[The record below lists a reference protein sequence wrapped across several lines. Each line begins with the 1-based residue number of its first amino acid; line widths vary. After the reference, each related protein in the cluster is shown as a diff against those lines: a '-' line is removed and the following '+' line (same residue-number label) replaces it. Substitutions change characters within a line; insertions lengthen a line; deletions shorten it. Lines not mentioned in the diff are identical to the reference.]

1 MASNFSMSS
10 RGPAR
15 QLGGMFDA
23 PDVGNVKSG
32 GVGAAAGI
40 NNINAV
46 FSAMREK
53 APKYDQIAATSMS
66 TRSKERQAAI
76 QAESQI
82 AAAGIGAAASVKSA
96 NIQAEA
102 MKDAAAKQASAAQ
115 SSAGIGAIG
124 SVIGAGLSLFSDE
137 STKHGILKIDDALRM
152 LRDLR
157 PVQFFYK
164 EEYSSSPERMH
175 YGFIAQ
181 EYQKVMPDAT
191 YFDESTEKLCI
202 DPVELIG
209 LLVRSVQQLETR
221 IAYLEAQ
228 RSLAGVK

>member
-1 MASNFSMSS
+1 MPPSFGRSGNPPTFEPPS
-10 RGPAR
+10 
-15 QLGGMFDA
+15 
-23 PDVGNVKSG
+23 VGNVKG
-32 GVGAAAGI
+32 GNYGAAAGI
-40 NNINAV
+40 NNINSAFKSLSDRAV
-46 FSAMREK
+46 RV
-53 APKYDQIAATSMS
+53 DRLAAESMNA
-66 TRSKERQAAI
+66 RSQERQAALTAEAQI
-76 QAESQI
+76 Q
-82 AAAGIGAAASVKSA
+82 AAGIGAAAQVKSA
-96 NIQAEA
+96 DIQAEA
-102 MKDAAAKQASAAQ
+102 AKAAAAKQASAAK
-115 SSAGIGAIG
+115 SGATMGAIG

-152 LRDLR
+152 LRDLK

-191 YFDESTEKLCI
+191 YFDESAEKLCI
-202 DPVELIG
+202 GPVELIG
-209 LLVRSVQQLETR
+209 LLVRSVQQLENR

>member
-1 MASNFSMSS
+1 MPPSFGRSGNPPSFE
-10 RGPAR
+10 GPS
-15 QLGGMFDA
+15 
-23 PDVGNVKSG
+23 VGNVKG
-32 GVGAAAGI
+32 GNYGAAAGI
-40 NNINAV
+40 NNINSAFKSLSERAV
-46 FSAMREK
+46 RVDEL
-53 APKYDQIAATSMS
+53 AATSMNA
-66 TRSKERQAAI
+66 RSQERQAALTAEAQI
-76 QAESQI
+76 Q
-82 AAAGIGAAASVKSA
+82 AAGIGAAAAVKSA
-96 NIQAEA
+96 DIQAEA
-102 MKDAAAKQASAAQ
+102 AKAAAAKQASAAKSGAMM
-115 SSAGIGAIG
+115 SSIG
-124 SVIGAGLSLFSDE
+124 SVLGAGLGLLSDE
-137 STKHGILKIDDALRM
+137 STKHGILRIDDALRL

-157 PVQFFYK
+157 PVQYFYK

-181 EYQKVMPDAT
+181 DYKKVMPDAT

>member
-1 MASNFSMSS
+1 MPTSFGRS
-10 RGPAR
+10 GDPPT
-15 QLGGMFDA
+15 FDR
-23 PDVGNVKSG
+23 PSVGNVKSA

-40 NNINAV
+40 NNINNV

-53 APKYDQIAATSMS
+53 APKYDQIAGTSMAA
-66 TRSKERQAAI
+66 RSQERQAALT
-76 QAESQI
+76 AEAQI
-82 AAAGIGAAASVKSA
+82 SAAGIGAAAQVKSA
-96 NIQAEA
+96 DIQAEA
-102 MKDAAAKQASAAQ
+102 AIKAAEKQASAAK
-115 SSAGIGAIG
+115 SGSMMSAVGSIAGAALG
-124 SVIGAGLSLFSDE
+124 LFSDE
-137 STKHGILKIDDALRM
+137 STKHGILKIDDALRL
-152 LRDLR
+152 LRDLK

-164 EEYSSSPERMH
+164 EEWSSNPERMH

-181 EYQKVMPDAT
+181 EYREVMPDAT